1 MKMTFE
7 ETGLR
12 PELLTALA
20 EIGFEHPTP
29 IQEKMIPLLLA
40 QTRDVVAL
48 AQTGTGKTAA
58 FGLPLLHRSDS
69 QINYVQTLILC
80 PTRELCN
87 QIAGDLESFAK
98 YLNGIRVAAVY
109 GGASIDTQIRAL
121 KRGAQVVV
129 GTPGRIYDLIRRKV
143 LKIDQLEYLVL
154 DEADEM
160 LSMGFKEELEDI
172 IGHAPEERQT
182 LLFSATMPDHTVKH
196 FVNNPM
202 QVSVGTKNAG
212 ADTVQHHYYMVNA
225 RDRYLALK
233 RIVDVHPDIYGII
246 FCRTRQETKDVAA
259 KLGAEGYNADALHG
273 DLSQAQRDYVM
284 GQFREKT
291 LQLLVATDVAARGI
305 DVNDL
310 THVINYNL
318 PDDAE
323 VYTHRSGRTGRAG
336 QKGTSIV
343 IIHRREMNR
352 IRSIEKMLKKQFIPT
367 LVPTGREICENQLFY
382 LVDKVRKV
390 DVDHEQID
398 SYLPGIYK
406 KLESLSREELIKH
419 FVSAEFNR
427 FLDYYKD
434 AQDLNVIAEEKKG
447 KRDRDRFQG
456 NGNPPFSRFLI
467 NVGSHNKLSP
477 ARLMGLINEQTP
489 KKGMAIGKIDITD
502 RFAIFE
508 ADARY
513 EQDLLKGFKKG
524 ATFEGTPVHVEL
536 TQATPPPRDKK
547 QKFGEFQKKKK
558 FKKGKKKRVR

>member
-1 MKMTFE
+1 MTFQ

-12 PELLTALA
+12 PELLSALA
-20 EIGFEHPTP
+20 DIGFEQPTP
-29 IQEKMIPLLLA
+29 IQEKIIPLLLEEEN
-40 QTRDVVAL
+40 RDLVAL

-58 FGLPLLHRSDS
+58 FGLPLLQRTDS
-69 QINYVQTLILC
+69 NLSQVQILVLC

-98 YLNGIRVAAVY
+98 HLPGVRTVAVY
-109 GGASIDTQIRAL
+109 GGASMDTQIRAL

-129 GTPGRIYDLIRRKV
+129 GTPGRVHDLIRRKK
-143 LKIDQLEYLVL
+143 LILDQVQHLVL

-160 LSMGFKEELEDI
+160 LSMGFKDELEAI
-172 IGHAPEERQT
+172 IGQTPAERQT
-182 LLFSATMPDHTVKH
+182 LLFSATMPDHTVKN
-196 FVNNPM
+196 FVRDPL

-212 ADTVQHHYYMVNA
+212 ADTVQHRYYVVNA

-246 FCRTRQETKDVAA
+246 FCRTRMETKDVAA
-259 KLGAEGYNADALHG
+259 KLGSEGYNADALHG

-284 GQFREKT
+284 GQFRDKT

-318 PDDAE
+318 PDDPE

-336 QKGTSIV
+336 QKGTSIA

-352 IRSIEKMLKKQFIPT
+352 IRSIERMIKKEFIPT

-382 LVDKVRKV
+382 LIDKVQKV
-390 DVDHEQID
+390 EVDHEQID
-398 SYLPGIYK
+398 SYLPAIYK
-406 KLESLSREELIKH
+406 KLESLSREDLIKH

-434 AQDLNVIAEEKKG
+434 AQDLNVPVNEKKERG
-447 KRDRDRFQG
+447 SKRDREERG
-456 NGNPPFSRFLI
+456 GNPEFSKFFI
-467 NVGSHNKLSP
+467 NVGSHHKLSP

-513 EQDLLKGFKKG
+513 EKDLLKGFKKG
-524 ATFEGTPVHVEL
+524 ATFEGHPVHVEL
-536 TQATPPPRDKK
+536 TQVGPSPQDEKRRFNGD
-547 QKFGEFQKKKK
+547 FRKKKK
-558 FKKGKKKRVR
+558 FKKGKKRVR

>member
-1 MKMTFE
+1 MTFQ

-12 PELLTALA
+12 PELLSALTD
-20 EIGFEHPTP
+20 IGFEQPTP
-29 IQEKMIPLLLA
+29 IQEKIIPLLLEEEN
-40 QTRDVVAL
+40 RDLVAL

-58 FGLPLLHRSDS
+58 FGLPLLHRTDPSLG
-69 QINYVQTLILC
+69 QVQTLVLC

-98 YLNGIRVAAVY
+98 HLNGVRVIAVY
-109 GGASIDTQIRAL
+109 GGASMDTQIRAL

-129 GTPGRIYDLIRRKV
+129 GTPGRVHDLIRRKK
-143 LKIDQLEYLVL
+143 LIIDQVRHLVL

-160 LSMGFKEELEDI
+160 LSMGFKDELEAI
-172 IGHAPEERQT
+172 IGQTPTERQT
-182 LLFSATMPDHTVKH
+182 LLFSATMPDHTVKN
-196 FVNNPM
+196 FVRDPL

-212 ADTVQHHYYMVNA
+212 ADTVQHRYYVVNA

-246 FCRTRQETKDVAA
+246 FCRTRMETKDVAA
-259 KLGAEGYNADALHG
+259 KLGSEGYNADALHG

-284 GQFREKT
+284 GQFRDKT

-310 THVINYNL
+310 THVVNYNL
-318 PDDAE
+318 PDDPE

-336 QKGTSIV
+336 QKGTSIA

-352 IRSIEKMLKKQFIPT
+352 IRSIERMIKKEFIPT
-367 LVPTGREICENQLFY
+367 LVPTGREICENQLFF
-382 LVDKVRKV
+382 LVDKVHKV
-390 DVDHEQID
+390 EVDHEQID
-398 SYLPGIYK
+398 SYLPAIYK

-434 AQDLNVIAEEKKG
+434 AQDLNVAANEKTG
-447 KRDRDRFQG
+447 RDKPDRSQRDGQTE
-456 NGNPPFSRFLI
+456 FSKFFI
-467 NVGSHNKLSP
+467 NVGSYHKLSP

-513 EQDLLKGFKKG
+513 EKDLLKGFKKG
-524 ATFEGTPVHVEL
+524 VTFEGNPVHVEI
-536 TQATPPPRDKK
+536 TQVGPSPKDEKSRFNGD
-547 QKFGEFQKKKK
+547 FRKKKK
-558 FKKGKKKRVR
+558 FKKGKKRVR

>member
-1 MKMTFE
+1 MTFQ

-12 PELLTALA
+12 PELLSALA
-20 EIGFEHPTP
+20 DIGFEQPTP
-29 IQEKMIPLLLA
+29 IQEKIIPLLLEEEN
-40 QTRDVVAL
+40 RDLVAL

-58 FGLPLLHRSDS
+58 FGLPLLHRTDPHLP
-69 QINYVQTLILC
+69 QVQTLVLC

-98 YLNGIRVAAVY
+98 HLKGVRTVAVY
-109 GGASIDTQIRAL
+109 GGASMDTQIRAL

-129 GTPGRIYDLIRRKV
+129 GTPGRVHDLIRRKK
-143 LKIDQLEYLVL
+143 LIIDQVRHLVL

-160 LSMGFKEELEDI
+160 LSMGFKDELEAI
-172 IGHAPEERQT
+172 IGQTPAERQT
-182 LLFSATMPDHTVKH
+182 LLFSATMPDHTVKN
-196 FVNNPM
+196 FVRDPL

-212 ADTVQHHYYMVNA
+212 ADTVQHRYYVVNA

-246 FCRTRQETKDVAA
+246 FCRTRMETKDVAA
-259 KLGAEGYNADALHG
+259 KLGSEGYNADALHG

-284 GQFREKT
+284 GQFRDKT

-318 PDDAE
+318 PDDPE

-336 QKGTSIV
+336 QKGTSIA

-352 IRSIEKMLKKQFIPT
+352 IRSIERMLKKEFIPT
-367 LVPTGREICENQLFY
+367 LVPTGREICENQLFH
-382 LVDKVRKV
+382 LVDKVQKV
-390 DVDHEQID
+390 EVDHEQID
-398 SYLPGIYK
+398 SYLPAIYK
-406 KLESLSREELIKH
+406 KLESLSREDLIKH
-419 FVSAEFNR
+419 FVSTEFNR

-434 AQDLNVIAEEKKG
+434 AQDLNVAANEKKERG
-447 KRDRDRFQG
+447 SKRDRDQRD
-456 NGNPPFSRFLI
+456 GNPEFSKFFI
-467 NVGSHNKLSP
+467 NVGSYHKLSP

-513 EQDLLKGFKKG
+513 EKDLLKGFKKG
-524 ATFEGTPVHVEL
+524 VTFEGNPVHVEL
-536 TQATPPPRDKK
+536 TQVGPAPQDEKRRFNGD
-547 QKFGEFQKKKK
+547 FRKKKK
-558 FKKGKKKRVR
+558 FKKGKKRVR

>member
-1 MKMTFE
+1 MTFQ

-12 PELLTALA
+12 SELLSALTD
-20 EIGFEHPTP
+20 IGFEQPTP
-29 IQEKMIPLLLA
+29 IQEKIIPLLLEES
-40 QTRDVVAL
+40 RDLVAL

-58 FGLPLLHRSDS
+58 FGLPLLHRTDPQLAQV
-69 QINYVQTLILC
+69 QILVLC

-98 YLNGIRVAAVY
+98 YLPGIRTVAVY
-109 GGASIDTQIRAL
+109 GGASMDTQIRAL

-129 GTPGRIYDLIRRKV
+129 GTPGRVHDLIRRKK
-143 LKIDQLEYLVL
+143 LIIDQVRHLVL

-160 LSMGFKEELEDI
+160 LSMGFKDELEAI
-172 IGHAPEERQT
+172 IGQTPAERQT
-182 LLFSATMPDHTVKH
+182 LLFSATMPDHTVKN
-196 FVNNPM
+196 FVHDPL

-212 ADTVQHHYYMVNA
+212 ADTVQHRYYVVNA

-233 RIVDVHPDIYGII
+233 RIVDVHPDVYGII
-246 FCRTRQETKDVAA
+246 FCRTRMETKDVAA
-259 KLGAEGYNADALHG
+259 KLGSEGYNADALHG

-284 GQFREKT
+284 GQFRDKT

-318 PDDAE
+318 PDDPE

-336 QKGTSIV
+336 QKGTSIA

-352 IRSIEKMLKKQFIPT
+352 IRSIERMIKKEFIPT

-382 LVDKVRKV
+382 LIDKVQRV
-390 DVDHEQID
+390 EVDHEQID
-398 SYLPGIYK
+398 SYLPAIYK
-406 KLESLSREELIKH
+406 KLESLSREDLIKH

-434 AQDLNVIAEEKKG
+434 AQDLNVAANEKKG
-447 KRDRDRFQG
+447 RGDQPDRSQR
-456 NGNPPFSRFLI
+456 NGQAEFSKFFI
-467 NVGSHNKLSP
+467 NVGSYHKLSP

-513 EQDLLKGFKKG
+513 EKDLLKGFKKG
-524 ATFEGTPVHVEL
+524 VTFEGNPVHVEL
-536 TQATPPPRDKK
+536 TQVGPAPQDEKRRFNGD
-547 QKFGEFQKKKK
+547 FRKKKK
-558 FKKGKKKRVR
+558 FKKGKKRVR

>member
-1 MKMTFE
+1 MTFE

-40 QTRDVVAL
+40 DTRDVVAL

-58 FGLPLLHRSDS
+58 FGLPLLHRSDA
-69 QINYVQTLILC
+69 QARHVQTLILC

-129 GTPGRIYDLIRRKV
+129 GTPGRIHDLIRRKV
-143 LKIDQLEYLVL
+143 LKIDQVEYLVL

-172 IGHAPEERQT
+172 LGHAPEDRQT

-196 FVNNPM
+196 FVRDPM
-202 QVSVGTKNAG
+202 QISVGTKNAG
-212 ADTVQHHYYMVNA
+212 ADTVKHHYYVVNA
-225 RDRYLALK
+225 RDRYQALK

-318 PDDAE
+318 PDDPE

-352 IRSIEKMLKKQFIPT
+352 IRSIERTLKKEFIPT
-367 LVPTGREICENQLFY
+367 LVPTGREICENQLFH
-382 LVDKVRKV
+382 LVDKVQKTE
-390 DVDHEQID
+390 VDHEQID
-398 SYLPGIYK
+398 SYLPAIYK

-427 FLDYYKD
+427 FLDYYKN
-434 AQDLNVIAEEKKG
+434 AQDLNVTVNEKPG
-447 KRDRDRFQG
+447 KRERGDRPQRDGQVQ
-456 NGNPPFSRFLI
+456 FSQFFI
-467 NVGSHNKLSP
+467 NVGSRNKLSP

-489 KKGMAIGKIDITD
+489 QKGMAIGKIDITD

-513 EQDLLKGFKKG
+513 EKELLKGFKKG
-524 ATFEGTPVHVEL
+524 ATFEGAPVHVEL
-536 TQATPPPRDKK
+536 TQVGPSPKDEKR
-547 QKFGEFQKKKK
+547 KFNGDFRKKKK

>member
-1 MKMTFE
+1 MTFQ

-12 PELLTALA
+12 PELLSALA
-20 EIGFEHPTP
+20 DIGFEQPTP
-29 IQEKMIPLLLA
+29 IQEKIIPLLLEE
-40 QTRDVVAL
+40 QTRDLVAL

-58 FGLPLLHRSDS
+58 FGLPLLHRTDPHLM
-69 QINYVQTLILC
+69 QVQTLVLC

-87 QIAGDLESFAK
+87 QIAGDLESFSK
-98 YLNGIRVAAVY
+98 HLPGVRTVAVY
-109 GGASIDTQIRAL
+109 GGASMDTQIRAL

-129 GTPGRIYDLIRRKV
+129 GTPGRVHDLIRRKK
-143 LKIDQLEYLVL
+143 LIIDQVQHLVL

-160 LSMGFKEELEDI
+160 LSMGFKEELEAI
-172 IGHAPEERQT
+172 IGQTPAERQT
-182 LLFSATMPDHTVKH
+182 LLFSATMPDHTVKN
-196 FVNNPM
+196 FVHDPI

-212 ADTVQHHYYMVNA
+212 ADTVQHRYYVVNA

-246 FCRTRQETKDVAA
+246 FCRTRMETKDVAA
-259 KLGAEGYNADALHG
+259 KLGSEGYNADALHG

-284 GQFREKT
+284 GQFRDKT

-318 PDDAE
+318 PDDPE

-336 QKGTSIV
+336 QKGTSIA

-352 IRSIEKMLKKQFIPT
+352 IRSIERMIKKEFIPT

-382 LVDKVRKV
+382 LIDKVQKV
-390 DVDHEQID
+390 EVDHEQID
-398 SYLPGIYK
+398 SYLPAIYK

-434 AQDLNVIAEEKKG
+434 AQDLNVPVNEKKERG
-447 KRDRDRFQG
+447 KRDRDQRDGQTE
-456 NGNPPFSRFLI
+456 FSKFFI
-467 NVGSHNKLSP
+467 NVGSHHKLSP

-513 EQDLLKGFKKG
+513 EKDLLKGFKKG
-524 ATFEGTPVHVEL
+524 VTFEGNPVHVEL
-536 TQATPPPRDKK
+536 TQVGPSPQDEKRRFNGD
-547 QKFGEFQKKKK
+547 FRKKKK
-558 FKKGKKKRVR
+558 FKKGKKRVR

>member
-7 ETGLR
+7 QTGLR
-12 PELLTALA
+12 PEILTALA
-20 EIGFEHPTP
+20 EIGFEQPTP

-40 QTRDVVAL
+40 ESRDMVAL

-58 FGLPLLHRSDS
+58 FGLPLLHHSDV
-69 QINYVQTLILC
+69 QTKHVQTLVLC

-87 QIAGDLESFAK
+87 QIAGDLENFSK
-98 YLNGIRVAAVY
+98 YLTGIRVAAVY
-109 GGASIDTQIRAL
+109 GGANIDGQIRAL

-129 GTPGRIYDLIRRKV
+129 GTPGRIHDLIRRKV
-143 LKIDQLEYLVL
+143 LKIDQIQYLVL

-172 IGHAPEERQT
+172 IAHAPGERQT

-196 FVNNPM
+196 FVRDPM
-202 QVSVGTKNAG
+202 QISVGTKNAG
-212 ADTVQHHYYMVNA
+212 ADTIQHHYYVVNA

-233 RIVDVHPDIYGII
+233 RIVDVHPDIYGIV

-259 KLGAEGYNADALHG
+259 KLGGEGYSADALHG

-284 GQFREKT
+284 GQFRDKT
-291 LQLLVATDVAARGI
+291 LQLLIATDVAARGI

-318 PDDAE
+318 PDDPE

-343 IIHRREMNR
+343 IIHRRELSR
-352 IRSIEKMLKKQFIPT
+352 IRSIEKILKKEFIPT
-367 LVPTGREICENQLFY
+367 LVPTGREICENQLFH
-382 LVDKVRKV
+382 LVDKVKKV
-390 DVDHEQID
+390 EVDHEQID
-398 SYLPGIYK
+398 SYLPAIYK

-427 FLDYYKD
+427 FLEYYKD
-434 AQDLNVIAEEKKG
+434 AQDLNVMAEEKKG
-447 KRDRDRFQG
+447 KRDRDQSRRD
-456 NGNPPFSRFLI
+456 GNPQFSRFLI
-467 NVGSHNKLSP
+467 NVGSRNKLSP

-524 ATFEGTPVHVEL
+524 ATFEGAPVHVEL
-536 TQATPPPRDKK
+536 TQATPSSKNKK
-547 QKFGEFQKKKK
+547 EKFGGEFRKKK
-558 FKKGKKKRVR
+558 FKNGKKKRVR

>member
-1 MKMTFE
+1 MTFQ

-12 PELLTALA
+12 PELLSALA
-20 EIGFEHPTP
+20 DIGFEQPTP
-29 IQEKMIPLLLA
+29 IQEKIIPLLLEE
-40 QTRDVVAL
+40 QTRDLVAL

-58 FGLPLLHRSDS
+58 FGLPLLHRTDPHAL
-69 QINYVQTLILC
+69 QVQTLVLC

-87 QIAGDLESFAK
+87 QIAGDIESFSK
-98 YLNGIRVAAVY
+98 HLKGVRTVAVY
-109 GGASIDTQIRAL
+109 GGASMDTQIRAL

-129 GTPGRIYDLIRRKV
+129 GTPGRVHDLIRRKK
-143 LKIDQLEYLVL
+143 LIIDQVRHLVL

-160 LSMGFKEELEDI
+160 LSMGFKDELEAI
-172 IGHAPEERQT
+172 IGQTPAERQT
-182 LLFSATMPDHTVKH
+182 LLFSATMPDHTVKN
-196 FVNNPM
+196 FVRDPL

-212 ADTVQHHYYMVNA
+212 ADTVQHRYYVVNA

-246 FCRTRQETKDVAA
+246 FCRTRMETKDVAA
-259 KLGAEGYNADALHG
+259 KLGSEGYNADALHG

-284 GQFREKT
+284 GQFRDKT

-310 THVINYNL
+310 THVVNYNL
-318 PDDAE
+318 PDDPE

-336 QKGTSIV
+336 QKGTSIA

-352 IRSIEKMLKKQFIPT
+352 IRSIERMIKKEFIPT
-367 LVPTGREICENQLFY
+367 LVPTGREICENQLFF
-382 LVDKVRKV
+382 LVDKVHKV
-390 DVDHEQID
+390 EVDHEQID
-398 SYLPGIYK
+398 SYLPAIYK
-406 KLESLSREELIKH
+406 KLESLSREDLIKH

-434 AQDLNVIAEEKKG
+434 AQDLNVAANEKTG
-447 KRDRDRFQG
+447 RDKPDRSQRDGQTE
-456 NGNPPFSRFLI
+456 FSKFFI
-467 NVGSHNKLSP
+467 NVGSYHKLSP

-513 EQDLLKGFKKG
+513 EKDLLKGFKKG
-524 ATFEGTPVHVEL
+524 ATFEGNPVHVEL
-536 TQATPPPRDKK
+536 TQVGPSPKDEKSRFNGD
-547 QKFGEFQKKKK
+547 FRKKKK
-558 FKKGKKKRVR
+558 FKKGKKRVR

>member
-7 ETGLR
+7 ETGLQ
-12 PELLTALA
+12 PELLTALT

-29 IQEKMIPLLLA
+29 IQEQIIPLLLKEN
-40 QTRDVVAL
+40 RDLVAL

-58 FGLPLLHRSDS
+58 FGLPLLHRSTA
-69 QINYVQTLILC
+69 QAKHVQTLILC

-98 YLNGIRVAAVY
+98 YLGGIQVVAVY
-109 GGASIDTQIRAL
+109 GGANIDGQIRAL
-121 KRGAQVVV
+121 KRGAQIVV
-129 GTPGRIYDLIRRKV
+129 GTPGRVHDLIRRRV
-143 LKIDQLEYLVL
+143 LNVDQIQHLVL

-160 LSMGFKEELEDI
+160 LSMGFKEELDI
-172 IGHAPEERQT
+172 IIGYTPDERQT

-196 FVNNPM
+196 FVQNPI
-202 QVSVGTKNAG
+202 QISVGTKNAG
-212 ADTVQHHYYMVNA
+212 ADTVRHHYYVVNA

-284 GQFREKT
+284 GQFRDKT

-318 PDDAE
+318 PDDPE

-343 IIHRREMNR
+343 IVHRREMNR
-352 IRSIEKMLKKQFIPT
+352 IRSIEKMLKKEFMHA
-367 LVPTGREICENQLFY
+367 LVPTGREICETQLFH
-382 LVDKVRKV
+382 LVDKVQKV
-390 DVDHEQID
+390 EVDHEQID
-398 SYLPGIYK
+398 SYLPVIYK

-434 AQDLNVIAEEKKG
+434 AQDLNVPTEEKKG
-447 KRDRDRFQG
+447 KKDRPQRDSNRQ
-456 NGNPPFSRFLI
+456 FSQFFI
-467 NVGSHNKLSP
+467 NVGSRNKLSP

-524 ATFEGTPVHVEL
+524 VTFEGTPVHVEL
-536 TQATPPPRDKK
+536 TQVGALPKDKK
-547 QKFGEFQKKKK
+547 RKFNGDFQKKKK
-558 FKKGKKKRVR
+558 FKKGKKRVR

>member
-1 MKMTFE
+1 MTFQ

-12 PELLTALA
+12 PELLSALA
-20 EIGFEHPTP
+20 DIGFEQPTP
-29 IQEKMIPLLLA
+29 IQEKIIPLLLEE
-40 QTRDVVAL
+40 TRDLVAL

-58 FGLPLLHRSDS
+58 FGLPLLHRTDPHLA
-69 QINYVQTLILC
+69 QVQTLVLC

-87 QIAGDLESFAK
+87 QIAGDLESFSK
-98 YLNGIRVAAVY
+98 HLPGIRTVAVY
-109 GGASIDTQIRAL
+109 GGASMDTQIRAL

-129 GTPGRIYDLIRRKV
+129 GTPGRVHDLIRRKK
-143 LKIDQLEYLVL
+143 LIIDQVQHLVL

-160 LSMGFKEELEDI
+160 LSMGFKDELEAI
-172 IGHAPEERQT
+172 IGQTPAERQT
-182 LLFSATMPDHTVKH
+182 LLFSATMPDHTVKN
-196 FVNNPM
+196 FVRDPI

-212 ADTVQHHYYMVNA
+212 ADTVQHRYYVVNA

-246 FCRTRQETKDVAA
+246 FCRTRMETKDVAA
-259 KLGAEGYNADALHG
+259 KLGSEGYNADALHG

-284 GQFREKT
+284 GQFRDKT

-318 PDDAE
+318 PDDPE

-336 QKGTSIV
+336 QKGTSIA

-352 IRSIEKMLKKQFIPT
+352 IRSIERMIKKEFIPT
-367 LVPTGREICENQLFY
+367 LVPTGREICENQLFH
-382 LVDKVRKV
+382 LVDKVHKV
-390 DVDHEQID
+390 EVDHEQID
-398 SYLPGIYK
+398 SYLPTIYK
-406 KLESLSREELIKH
+406 KLESLSREDLIKH

-434 AQDLNVIAEEKKG
+434 AQDLNVPVNEKKERG
-447 KRDRDRFQG
+447 KRDRDQRD
-456 NGNPPFSRFLI
+456 GNPEFSKFFI
-467 NVGSHNKLSP
+467 NVGSHHKLSP

-524 ATFEGTPVHVEL
+524 VTFEGNPVHVEL
-536 TQATPPPRDKK
+536 TQVGPSPKDEKRRFNGD
-547 QKFGEFQKKKK
+547 FHKKKK
-558 FKKGKKKRVR
+558 FKKGKKRVR

>member
-1 MKMTFE
+1 MTFQ

-12 PELLTALA
+12 PELLSALA
-20 EIGFEHPTP
+20 DIGFEQPTP
-29 IQEKMIPLLLA
+29 IQEKIIPLLLEE
-40 QTRDVVAL
+40 QTRDLVAL

-58 FGLPLLHRSDS
+58 FGLPLLHRTDPHLP
-69 QINYVQTLILC
+69 QVQTLVLC

-98 YLNGIRVAAVY
+98 HLTGVRTVAVY
-109 GGASIDTQIRAL
+109 GGASMDTQIRAL

-129 GTPGRIYDLIRRKV
+129 GTPGRVHDLIRRKK
-143 LKIDQLEYLVL
+143 LIIDQVQHLVL

-160 LSMGFKEELEDI
+160 LSMGFKDELEAI
-172 IGHAPEERQT
+172 IGQTPAERQT
-182 LLFSATMPDHTVKH
+182 LLFSATMPDHTVKN
-196 FVNNPM
+196 FVRDPL

-212 ADTVQHHYYMVNA
+212 ADTVQHRYYVVNA

-246 FCRTRQETKDVAA
+246 FCRTRMETKDVAA

-284 GQFREKT
+284 GQFRDKT

-318 PDDAE
+318 PDDPE

-336 QKGTSIV
+336 QKGTSIA

-352 IRSIEKMLKKQFIPT
+352 IRSIERMIKKEFIPT

-382 LVDKVRKV
+382 LIDKVQRV
-390 DVDHEQID
+390 EVDHEQID
-398 SYLPGIYK
+398 SYLPAIYK
-406 KLESLSREELIKH
+406 KLESLSREDLIKH

-434 AQDLNVIAEEKKG
+434 AQDLNVAANEKKERGG
-447 KRDRDRFQG
+447 KRDREQRG
-456 NGNPPFSRFLI
+456 GNPEFSKFFI
-467 NVGSHNKLSP
+467 NVGSHHKLSP

-513 EQDLLKGFKKG
+513 EKDLLKGFKKG
-524 ATFEGTPVHVEL
+524 ATFEGHPVHVEL
-536 TQATPPPRDKK
+536 TQVGPAPKDEKRRFNGD
-547 QKFGEFQKKKK
+547 FRKKKK
-558 FKKGKKKRVR
+558 FKKGKKRVR

>member
-1 MKMTFE
+1 MTFT

-12 PELLTALA
+12 PELLSALA
-20 EIGFEHPTP
+20 DIGFEQPTP
-29 IQEKMIPLLLA
+29 IQAEIIPLLLEET
-40 QTRDVVAL
+40 QRDLVAL

-58 FGLPLLHRSDS
+58 FGLPLLHRTDAQAPS
-69 QINYVQTLILC
+69 VQTLVLC

-98 YLNGIRVAAVY
+98 QLPGVRVVAVY
-109 GGASIDTQIRAL
+109 GGASMDTQIRAL
-121 KRGAQVVV
+121 KRGAQIVV
-129 GTPGRIYDLIRRKV
+129 GTPGRVHDMIRRKK
-143 LKIDQLEYLVL
+143 LIIDQVRHLVL

-160 LSMGFKEELEDI
+160 LSMGFKDELEAI
-172 IGHAPEERQT
+172 IGETPAERQT
-182 LLFSATMPDHTVKH
+182 LLFSATMPDHTVKN
-196 FVNNPM
+196 FVRDPL

-212 ADTVQHHYYMVNA
+212 ADTVQHRYYVVNA

-233 RIVDVHPDIYGII
+233 RIVDVHPSIYGII
-246 FCRTRQETKDVAA
+246 FCRTRMETKDVAA
-259 KLGAEGYNADALHG
+259 KLGADGYNADALHG
-273 DLSQAQRDYVM
+273 DLSQPQRDYVM
-284 GQFREKT
+284 GQFRDKT

-318 PDDAE
+318 PDDPE

-336 QKGTSIV
+336 QKGTSIA

-352 IRSIEKMLKKQFIPT
+352 IRGIERVIKKQFVAT
-367 LVPTGREICENQLFY
+367 LVPTGREVCENQLFH
-382 LVDKVRKV
+382 LVDKVQNV
-390 DVDHEQID
+390 EVDHEQID
-398 SYLPGIYK
+398 SYLPAIYK
-406 KLESLSREELIKH
+406 KLEALSREDLIKQ

-434 AQDLNVIAEEKKG
+434 APDLNVTANEKKERAG
-447 KRDRDRFQG
+447 KRDREQRG
-456 NGNPPFSRFLI
+456 GNPEFSKFFI
-467 NVGSHNKLSP
+467 NVGSHHKLSP

-513 EQDLLKGFKKG
+513 EKDLLRGFKKG
-524 ATFEGTPVHVEL
+524 VTFEGQPVHVEL
-536 TQATPPPRDKK
+536 TQVGPSPKDEKRRFNGD
-547 QKFGEFQKKKK
+547 FHKKKK
-558 FKKGKKKRVR
+558 FKKGKKRVR

>member
-1 MKMTFE
+1 MTFQ

-12 PELLTALA
+12 SELLSALTD
-20 EIGFEHPTP
+20 IGFEQPTP
-29 IQEKMIPLLLA
+29 IQEKIIPLLLEED
-40 QTRDVVAL
+40 RDLVAL

-58 FGLPLLHRSDS
+58 FGLPLLHRTDPQLAQV
-69 QINYVQTLILC
+69 QILVLC

-98 YLNGIRVAAVY
+98 YLPGIRTVAVY
-109 GGASIDTQIRAL
+109 GGASMDTQIRAL
-121 KRGAQVVV
+121 KRGTQVVV
-129 GTPGRIYDLIRRKV
+129 GTPGRVHDLIRRKK
-143 LKIDQLEYLVL
+143 LIIDQVRHLVL

-160 LSMGFKEELEDI
+160 LSMGFKDELEAI
-172 IGHAPEERQT
+172 IGQTPAERQT
-182 LLFSATMPDHTVKH
+182 LLFSATMPDHTVKN
-196 FVNNPM
+196 FVHDPL

-212 ADTVQHHYYMVNA
+212 ADTVQHRYYVVNA

-246 FCRTRQETKDVAA
+246 FCRTRMETKDVAA
-259 KLGAEGYNADALHG
+259 KLGSEGYNADALHG

-284 GQFREKT
+284 GQFRDKT

-318 PDDAE
+318 PDDPE

-336 QKGTSIV
+336 QKGTSIA

-352 IRSIEKMLKKQFIPT
+352 IRSIERMIKKEFIPT

-382 LVDKVRKV
+382 LIDKVQRV
-390 DVDHEQID
+390 EVDHEQID
-398 SYLPGIYK
+398 SYLPAIYK
-406 KLESLSREELIKH
+406 KLESLSREDLIKH

-434 AQDLNVIAEEKKG
+434 AQDLNVAANEKKG
-447 KRDRDRFQG
+447 RGDKPDRSQR
-456 NGNPPFSRFLI
+456 NGQAEFSKFFI
-467 NVGSHNKLSP
+467 NVGSYHKLSP

-513 EQDLLKGFKKG
+513 EKDLLKGFKKG
-524 ATFEGTPVHVEL
+524 VTFEGNPVHVEL
-536 TQATPPPRDKK
+536 TQVGPAPQDEKRRFNGD
-547 QKFGEFQKKKK
+547 FRKKKK
-558 FKKGKKKRVR
+558 FKKGKKRVR